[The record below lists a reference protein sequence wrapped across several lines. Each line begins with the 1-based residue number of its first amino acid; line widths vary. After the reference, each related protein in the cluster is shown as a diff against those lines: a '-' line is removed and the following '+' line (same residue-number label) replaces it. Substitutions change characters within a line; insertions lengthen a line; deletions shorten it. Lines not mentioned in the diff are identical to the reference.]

1 MNKNEVLKMLE
12 QWPEDLPIISI
23 RLNIWDEMVI
33 ETPES
38 KFYLYSDDEL
48 KKFKGK
54 WEARAKIFFK
64 TY

>member
-1 MNKNEVLKMLE
+1 MNKNDVLKMLE

-48 KKFKGK
+48 KKFKG
-54 WEARAKIFFK
+54 
-64 TY
+64 